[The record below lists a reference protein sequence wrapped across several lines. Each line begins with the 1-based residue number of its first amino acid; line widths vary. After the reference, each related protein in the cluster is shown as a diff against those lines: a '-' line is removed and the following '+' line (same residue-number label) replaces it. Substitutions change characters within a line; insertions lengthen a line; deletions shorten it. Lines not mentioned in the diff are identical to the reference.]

1 MTAYIPA
8 GAPRAT
14 ESRMTFQLRT
24 TPEPVRISPGTGDAE
39 YATLTVI
46 GSVVGEGEV
55 TLGEVT
61 VKVLAGADAPHFAS
75 SLGGVEA
82 FVDRAGWIY
91 TGVQQSTF
99 SFMPSTGGETVQ
111 PGASVPLTL
120 HRIPVNQ
127 VTGSSQVTVTAYGN
141 DGSPTGQSVFEVA
154 KFPPGFYVKDFAASP
169 PHVPNG
175 EDVELR
181 WQASSGA
188 TLRLLYEDQQ
198 YDVTGRSEFTVRDMR
213 RTTVFYLRAAHGT
226 AEQTLGTVVGVPDPD
241 LEVNNLVT
249 SVVRTDRL
257 ETLTLDRIRIVA
269 PPAPDPDWDPDE
281 EPDGHPAGDRDSD
294 PDAAAG
300 PSAVTFSAPGS
311 GEA

>member
-1 MTAYIPA
+1 
-8 GAPRAT
+8 
-14 ESRMTFQLRT
+14 
-24 TPEPVRISPGTGDAE
+24 
-39 YATLTVI
+39 
-46 GSVVGEGEV
+46 
-55 TLGEVT
+55 
-61 VKVLAGADAPHFAS
+61 
-75 SLGGVEA
+75 
-82 FVDRAGWIY
+82 
-91 TGVQQSTF
+91 
-99 SFMPSTGGETVQ
+99 MPSTGSEPVP
-111 PGASVPLTL
+111 PGASLAMTL
-120 HRIPVNQ
+120 DRIPVNQ
-127 VTGSSQVTVTAYGN
+127 VTGSSQVTVTAYGY
-141 DGSPTGQSVFEVA
+141 DGSTIGRTVFEVA

-169 PHVPNG
+169 PQVGNG

-249 SVVRTDRL
+249 SVLRTDRL

-281 EPDGHPAGDRDSD
+281 EPVGRRAGDSD
-294 PDAAAG
+294 AEAG
-300 PSAVTFSAPGS
+300 PPAVTVFASGS